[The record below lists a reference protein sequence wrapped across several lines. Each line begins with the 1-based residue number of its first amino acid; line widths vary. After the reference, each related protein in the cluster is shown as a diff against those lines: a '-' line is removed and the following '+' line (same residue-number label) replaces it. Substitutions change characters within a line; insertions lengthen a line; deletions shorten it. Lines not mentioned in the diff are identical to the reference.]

1 MKLTVAA
8 IGQGRHLAE
17 QKLAENWFGKLPYPG
32 RFLEFTAK
40 HHGPQRQQDES
51 TRILAACPE
60 GALLIAMDPEGRD
73 ISSEDLASL
82 ISRHRDMGC
91 REALFAIGGADGHH
105 SSLLDRA
112 DLKLAFGRQTW
123 PHMLFR
129 AMLTEQLYRAEMILA
144 NHPYHHA

>member
-1 MKLTVAA
+1 MKLSIAA
-8 IGQGRHLAE
+8 IGQGRRLPEQNLAE
-17 QKLAENWFGKLPYPG
+17 AWFGKLPYPG

-51 TRILAACPE
+51 ARILAACPD
-60 GALLIAMDPEGRD
+60 GALLIAMDPFGVD
-73 ISSEDLASL
+73 MSSEDLAAM

-91 REALFAIGGADGHH
+91 REAVFAIGGADGHH
-105 SSLLDRA
+105 SDLLDRA
-112 DLKLAFGRQTW
+112 DLRLAFGRQTW